1 MTHAGVYSVV
11 VSTDRPDMRLSDAE
25 RELVVAQ
32 LNTAV
37 SEGRLTLAEFE
48 ERVDGV
54 LRSRTFAE
62 IEPFVGDLPQR
73 GPIAAPEQLEIRN
86 QSSSLKRVGRW
97 TVPRRLLISTRA
109 GSVKLDFTDAV
120 FVGSVVDIRLESRAS
135 SIELIVPR
143 GATADI
149 ESIAPHSSSLQ
160 QRVPSTY
167 DAPGGGVSFR
177 ISGEVRSSS
186 VRVRHQRRFWRWRW

>member
-1 MTHAGVYSVV
+1 M
-11 VSTDRPDMRLSDAE
+11 STDRPDMRISDAE

-54 LRSRTFAE
+54 LRSRTYGE
-62 IEPFVGDLPQR
+62 IEPYVGDLPQK
-73 GPIAAPEQLEIRN
+73 GPMTVPEQIEIRN
-86 QSSSLKRVGRW
+86 QASSLKRQGRW
-97 TVPRRLLISTRA
+97 TVPRRVLITTRA
-109 GSVKLDFTDAV
+109 GNVKLDFTEAV
-120 FVGSVVDIRLESRAS
+120 FTSQSVQVQLEARSS
-135 SIELIVPR
+135 SIELVLPR

-149 ESIAPHSSSLQ
+149 DSIAPRASSLKQ
-160 QRVPSTY
+160 KVPAAY
-167 DAPGGGVSFR
+167 DAAPGQGVVFR

-186 VRVRHQRRFWRWRW
+186 VRVRYQRRFWRWRW